1 MSNNNTTYNN
11 LQEYLE
17 FRCSNSETVSEELL
31 KQIKQDYRKIYLSQY
46 HKQYRKQYI
55 QISFRIDKK
64 QYQEFEQQAQ
74 QHNIP
79 VTTYIKRIATQDRN
93 ISNTTNIA
101 SIVVIILEVID
112 LLEEAIYEDTIID
125 KRQLLSLIQQ
135 CQTLLDD
142 SKSPVS

>member
-1 MSNNNTTYNN
+1 MSNSITTYNN

-17 FRCSNSETVSEELL
+17 FRFSNTETVSEELL
-31 KQIKQDYRKIYLSQY
+31 KKIKQDYRKIYLSQY
-46 HKQYRKQYI
+46 HKQYREQYT

-64 QYQEFEQQAQ
+64 QYQEFEHQAQ

-125 KRQLLSLIQQ
+125 KQQLLSLIQQ

-142 SKSPVS
+142 R